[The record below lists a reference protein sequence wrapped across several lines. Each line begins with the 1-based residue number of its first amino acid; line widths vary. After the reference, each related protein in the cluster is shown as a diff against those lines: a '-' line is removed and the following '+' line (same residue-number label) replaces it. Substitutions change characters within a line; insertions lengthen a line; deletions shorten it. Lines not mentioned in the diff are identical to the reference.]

1 MTGRGEEPAARRIVV
16 SGRVQGVGFRFSAQH
31 VAKDLRI
38 AGWARN
44 LPDGRVEVHLQGE
57 PGAMRAMVDWLRRG
71 PVGAAVTLVE
81 EVPAAVEPGL
91 GGFVVR
97 R

>member
-1 MTGRGEEPAARRIVV
+1 VTGRGGEPAARRFLV

-31 VAKDLRI
+31 AATDLRI

-57 PGAMRAMVDWLRRG
+57 RGAMQAMVDWLGRG
-71 PVGAAVTLVE
+71 PAGAEVASVE

-91 GGFVVR
+91 ASFTVR